1 MKETIR
7 ILTIAGILL
16 LFGTLS
22 AFACQMRFKLIDEN
36 GTSQVVTPGRAVTL
50 TEGEIYTLVVEF
62 TEDHGNCPVDADE
75 TEFLLEEEKW
85 KSSKDYLPLQLINSI
100 SWRDVGKL
108 SHIAELKFKASDTGS
123 WELEIIRDCTK
134 KDGYDEYFT
143 FVVK

>member
-1 MKETIR
+1 MKKRVR
-7 ILTIAGILL
+7 ILIIAGILL
-16 LFGTLS
+16 LFGAFS
-22 AFACQMRFKLIDEN
+22 AVACKMNFKLIDEN
-36 GTSQVVTPGRAVTL
+36 GTTQLVTPGRAVTL
-50 TEGEIYTLVVEF
+50 AEGEIYTLVVNF
-62 TEDHGNCPVDADE
+62 TEDHNNCKVDADE

-108 SHIAELKFKASDTGS
+108 SHVAELKFKASDIGR